1 MTDDD
6 LDQLRLAS
14 TIETA
19 RARQREGE
27 ARTAEAVERA
37 RQRDHAERAEQRA
50 AAAHQRRL
58 DGFLTPRALSA
69 DVGELLVVNAVTDAD
84 GGVR

>member
-6 LDQLRLAS
+6 LDQLRLVS

-37 RQRDHAERAEQRA
+37 QQRDHAERAERRA

-58 DGFLTPRALSA
+58 DGFLTPRAWSA
-69 DVGELLVVNAVTDAD
+69 DVGELLVVETVTDTD